1 MVDVVWGWALF
12 LAPSA
17 LAVLQMRAKGFRGIA
32 VMPFYLLSMLGLII
46 AVLIPSQAAPT
57 PEQRDRLR
65 TGRVLVASLFGAAF
79 VVWVVTLVDDFSVP
93 GDVGEA
99 LLGMVSYLLVG
110 LVLWDVGREP
120 APRSPA

>member
-57 PEQRDRLR
+57 PEERDRLR

-99 LLGMVSYLLVG
+99 LLGMVCYLLVG

>member
-79 VVWVVTLVDDFSVP
+79 VVWVVTLVDDLSVP
-93 GDVGEA
+93 GDIGEA
-99 LLGMVSYLLVG
+99 LLGMVCYPLVG
-110 LVLWDVGREP
+110 LVLWNVGREP
-120 APRSPA
+120 APRSLA